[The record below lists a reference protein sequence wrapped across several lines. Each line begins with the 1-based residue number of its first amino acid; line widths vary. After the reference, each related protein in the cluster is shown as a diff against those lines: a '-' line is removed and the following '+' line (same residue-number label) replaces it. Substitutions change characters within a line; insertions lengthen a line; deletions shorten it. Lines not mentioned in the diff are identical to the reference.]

1 MTRKHLPSLVVAI
14 VVAVTRLRAIPRTCW
29 QPEEIGFTRALLT
42 FDPMQQQPDAPGYPL
57 VVGLG
62 KLVNAFVHDP
72 FASLIVLSVVAS
84 IAGAVMLTLAFARIL
99 NDEWA
104 GAAGAALVYLS
115 PAMLVFTPLPN
126 AEAVSMALIAATLL
140 AFARGNGVALGIC
153 AAATVAA
160 RPQTIFAMLV
170 LLLFARN
177 RRAFVAFIVTV
188 VICFEPM
195 LEVISPAYL
204 RANWPGVAGLSAMRL
219 IAHPWGSKALSLP
232 LLAFAALGAVLLVRS
247 RNTRAFGVALF
258 AIAHLAFCFIAADR
272 NAGVQPMLPALV
284 APALFAA
291 ASLRRFALPVALAYG
306 AGALVYTQPLIA
318 SRTAGPSP
326 PIAAVRSIATK
337 GVVVYEPALEPFVRD
352 APFATAPLAA
362 LDTLA
367 MRPDVEV
374 LLLADGG
381 ATTFAWPD
389 SDAYGKVTTEHYR
402 VVSVISLPP
411 PARYVA
417 GAGVY
422 QLERTIDGRE
432 WRWLAQRA
440 SITVPPL
447 PGSHAQLT
455 LALPADAATDRVII
469 DVNGATV
476 ATVIV
481 KRGETVAVDVPVPS
495 GAIATLTFRA
505 DHAFAADSRTLAVQL
520 LSVSR
525 RSGAEA
531 ASTTRSPARQ

>member
-1 MTRKHLPSLVVAI
+1 MTRKHLPWLVVAI
-14 VVAVTRLRAIPRTCW
+14 IVAVTRLRAIPRTCW

-177 RRAFVAFIVTV
+177 RRAFVAFIVTL

-195 LEVISPAYL
+195 LEVITPAYL
-204 RANWPGVAGLSAMRL
+204 RANWSGVAGLSAMRL

-232 LLAFAALGAVLLVRS
+232 LLASAAIGAVLLVRS

-258 AIAHLAFCFIAADR
+258 AVAHLAFCFIAADG

-291 ASLRRFALPVALAYG
+291 ASLRRFTVPVALAYG

-326 PIAAVRSIATK
+326 PIAAVRSIATN

-352 APFATAPLAA
+352 APFTTARLAA

-374 LLLADGG
+374 LLLTDGG
-381 ATTFAWPD
+381 GAQTFAWSD

-402 VVSVISLPP
+402 VVSVIPLPP
-411 PARYVA
+411 PARYVV

-422 QLERTIDGRE
+422 QLERSIDGHE

-440 SITVPPL
+440 SIALPPL

-455 LALPADAATDRVII
+455 LALPADAATDNRVMIE
-469 DVNGATV
+469 VNGALA
-476 ATVIV
+476 ATVMV
-481 KRGETVAVDVPVPS
+481 KRGETVAVDVPVPN
-495 GAIATLTFRA
+495 GAIATLTLRA
-505 DHAFAADSRTLAVQL
+505 DHAFDADTRTLAVQL
-520 LSVSR
+520 LSLSR
-525 RSGAEA
+525 RSG
-531 ASTTRSPARQ
+531 RG